1 MDLERELAGLAGTFL
16 GDLDFAT
23 LALLLATARLV
34 HTARGTVI
42 EDPGLPRLAFLL
54 SGNVRV
60 FITSPDS
67 RQLTVRYVRA
77 GGLLG
82 TRPRLAG
89 REVAVRAQALT
100 DTTYLELDRPT
111 WAELQKTNTSFNHA
125 LTGELTRRLE
135 DIYRA
140 FAMSAFGTLRERF
153 AAHLLDSAEWAD
165 TGGLV
170 APMTHREMAEAL
182 GSAREVVT
190 RGLRDLQQEGAIEAA
205 RGGTQIA
212 DLTRLAAIAGPW
224 WTPNHFVVTDDVDA
238 SRVSTTRPMPLSRS
252 MGQARSCT
260 PMCPF
265 SARLVGG
272 RRAGWPAAD
281 GADASRRGSR
291 FRARLRAWLAQP
303 REGPIGLAGPSAA
316 ARRWIRVS
324 SRDHSA
330 TARTATG
337 PARVCVGRRPE
348 LTRCAALPCRGRR
361 VASDRLADA
370 GLTGPRVGAEMR
382 ATPIMTTSAAARP
395 PATVGLKTS
404 R

>member
-1 MDLERELAGLAGTFL
+1 LDLERELAGLAGTFL

-23 LALLLATARLV
+23 LALLLATARLM

-111 WAELQKTNTSFNHA
+111 WAQLQKTNTSFNHA

-140 FAMSAFGTLRERF
+140 FAMSAFGTLRERL
-153 AAHLLDSAEWAD
+153 AAHLLDSAEWAE

-212 DLTRLAAIAGPW
+212 NLTRLAAIAGPW
-224 WTPNHFVVTDDVDA
+224 WTPNHFVVMDDVDA
-238 SRVSTTRPMPLSRS
+238 KASFDNSANAIVAIDGTGSIVYANASVERTFRWHPGDPIGQPLTALIPP
-252 MGQARSCT
+252 GPA
-260 PMCPF
+260 F
-265 SARLVGG
+265 GFG
-272 RRAGWPAAD
+272 RHL
-281 GADASRRGSR
+281 AS
-291 FRARLRAWLAQP
+291 WLSEP
-303 REGPIGLAGPSAA
+303 REGPIGFGRTFHGLRADGSTFPAE
-316 ARRWIRVS
+316 I
-324 SRDHSA
+324 
-330 TARTATG
+330 TLLPARTATG
-337 PARVCVGRRPE
+337 PLVFASVADVSWRDALRSLVGGESGVTGQSP
-348 LTRCAALPCRGRR
+348 AMA
-361 VASDRLADA
+361 VA
-370 GLTGPRVGAEMR
+370 
-382 ATPIMTTSAAARP
+382 
-395 PATVGLKTS
+395 
-404 R
+404 

>member
-1 MDLERELAGLAGTFL
+1 M
-16 GDLDFAT
+16 
-23 LALLLATARLV
+23 

-100 DTTYLELDRPT
+100 DTTYLELDRQT
-111 WAELQKTNTSFNHA
+111 WAQLQKTNTSFNHA

-140 FAMSAFGTLRERF
+140 FAMSAFGTLRERL

-212 DLTRLAAIAGPW
+212 NLTRLAAIAGPW
-224 WTPNHFVVTDDVDA
+224 WTPNHFVVRDDVDA
-238 SRVSTTRPMPLSRS
+238 KSSFDNAANAIVAIDGTGSIVYANVSVQGTFGWRPSE
-252 MGQARSCT
+252 
-260 PMCPF
+260 
-265 SARLVGG
+265 LVGQPLTVLMPTG
-272 RRAGWPAAD
+272 AAAGF
-281 GADASRRGSR
+281 GAH
-291 FRARLRAWLAQP
+291 LRTWLAQP
-303 REGPIGLAGPSAA
+303 REGPIGFGRTFCG
-316 ARRWIRVS
+316 RRADGSEFPAEI
-324 SRDHSA
+324 
-330 TARTATG
+330 TLLPARTATG
-337 PARVCVGRRPE
+337 PLVFAS
-348 LTRCAALPCRGRR
+348 
-361 VASDRLADA
+361 VADLSWRDA
-370 GLTGPRVGAEMR
+370 VRSLVGAK
-382 ATPIMTTSAAARP
+382 AAVAGQS
-395 PATVGLKTS
+395 PAMAAV
-404 R
+404 